1 MNLKYLALA
10 AAISLAP
17 TSLSAAE
24 IVTFNGLPGGTPSGT
39 FTEGNV
45 QIGLNGIYVDSGEG
59 ELEGLCCTSGGT
71 ATLKLSDLGSFAFNS
86 VDFQLEY
93 GSSATLSVTGFLGA
107 VSVFSENFATSN
119 SAYQTF
125 ASSNGA
131 ATIDRLVF
139 SGQRDFGG
147 GGSFDN
153 VNLSRI
159 AAAVPEPSTWAL
171 MLLGFG
177 FVGGAM
183 RSTRITKSKVNFAT
197 A

>member
-1 MNLKYLALA
+1 MNIKYLALA
-10 AAISLAP
+10 TAITLSP

-24 IVTFNGLPGGTPSGT
+24 IVTFNGLLNGNSTGT

-45 QIGLNGIYVDSGEG
+45 QIGLDGIYVDSSEG
-59 ELEGLCCTSGGT
+59 ELEGQCCFSGGT
-71 ATLKLSDLGSFAFNS
+71 ATLKLSDLGNFAFNS
-86 VDFQLEY
+86 VDFQREY
-93 GSSATLSVTGFLGA
+93 GSSAILSVTGFLGA

-139 SGQRDFGG
+139 TGQRNSIG

-177 FVGGAM
+177 FIGGAM
-183 RSTRITKSKVNFAT
+183 RSVKRRQNLTVSYA
-197 A
+197 

>member
-1 MNLKYLALA
+1 MNFKYLALA
-10 AAISLAP
+10 TAISLAP

-24 IVTFNGLPGGTPSGT
+24 IVTFNGLPGATQSGT

-59 ELEGLCCTSGGT
+59 ELEGLCCSSGGS
-71 ATLKLSDLGSFAFNS
+71 ATLKLSDLGTFAFNS

-93 GSSATLSVTGFLGA
+93 GSGATLSVTGFLGA
-107 VSVFSENFATSN
+107 VSVFSESFATSN

-125 ASSNGA
+125 ASINGA
-131 ATIDRLVF
+131 SAIDRLVF
-139 SGQRDFGG
+139 TGQRDFSG

-153 VNLSRI
+153 VNLSRLT
-159 AAAVPEPSTWAL
+159 AAVPEPSTWAL
-171 MLLGFG
+171 ILIGFG

-183 RSTRITKSKVNFAT
+183 RSSKQRQKAT
-197 A
+197 VSYA